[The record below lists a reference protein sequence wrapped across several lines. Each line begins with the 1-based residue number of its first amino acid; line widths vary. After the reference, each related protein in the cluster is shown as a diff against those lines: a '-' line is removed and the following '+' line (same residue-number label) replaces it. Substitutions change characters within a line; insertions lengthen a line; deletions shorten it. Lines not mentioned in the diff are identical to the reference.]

1 MGTREMIDQIPN
13 IISVLRLFLI
23 VPVAY
28 GILYGHWT
36 FVLIML
42 VIGGLTDLLDGYVAR
57 RFEWTSRFGE
67 IVDPIADKVTFGGAC
82 VLLTLEG
89 YWPVWV
95 LTIVLAREVVILG
108 GAAAY
113 RLLYKRLDIEPTLL
127 SKTNTIVLVS
137 VIILVVVAQI
147 DFPYQTIAVNALD
160 WAGYWLVALFSI
172 ASGLDYVRLWGH
184 RAFLEHKQKDATE
197 TNGLP

>member
-1 MGTREMIDQIPN
+1 MIDQIPN

-28 GILYGHWT
+28 GILYAHWE

-42 VIGGLTDLLDGYVAR
+42 VVAGVTDLLDGYVAR

-89 YWPVWV
+89 HWPVWLLSV
-95 LTIVLAREVVILG
+95 VLAREGVILG

-113 RLLYKRLDIEPTLL
+113 KLLFKHLDIEPTLL

-137 VIILVVVAQI
+137 VIVLVVIAQI
-147 DFPYQTIAVNALD
+147 DFKFQALAVTILT
-160 WAGYWLVALFSI
+160 WAGFPLVTLFSI
-172 ASGLDYVRLWGH
+172 ASGADYVRVWGH
-184 RAFLEHKQKDATE
+184 RAFLEHKKNSTDSSE
-197 TNGLP
+197 LP

>member
-1 MGTREMIDQIPN
+1 MIDQIPN

-28 GILYGHWT
+28 GILYGHWA

-42 VIGGLTDLLDGYVAR
+42 IIGGFTDLLDGYVAR

-89 YWPVWV
+89 YWPVW
-95 LTIVLAREVVILG
+95 LLSIVLARELVILG
-108 GAAAY
+108 GAAIY
-113 RLLYKRLDIEPTLL
+113 KLLYKRLDIEPTLL

-137 VIILVVVAQI
+137 VIVLVVIAQI
-147 DFPYQTIAVNALD
+147 NFPYQAIADNALE

-172 ASGLDYVRLWGH
+172 ASGIDYVRLWGRRALVEH
-184 RAFLEHKQKDATE
+184 RKKNLTDTSV
-197 TNGLP
+197 LP